1 MEPARLDREGILSRN
16 ESDRQAL
23 PDSLVEE
30 VAGFVHHLST
40 ERRQSPHTCQG
51 YQRDLTRLMHW
62 ACEQSPP
69 VDRWFLLT
77 VADVRRYA
85 ATLNREGLSGRSI
98 ARALSAIR
106 RFYDYLIRESRA
118 RSNPALDVRAPK
130 SGRRLPVAADA
141 DQLGH
146 LLDATPEDP
155 LEVRDLAMFELF
167 YSSGLRLSELTGL
180 DLVHLD
186 LRSNEVRVRGKGNR
200 ERVLPVGRK
209 AGNALREWL
218 ALRPALAGAGENAL
232 FVSQRGQR
240 LGARSVQQRLA
251 RWGRH
256 RGADQHLHPHLLRHS
271 FASHLLESSGDLRAV
286 QELLGHADIATTQ
299 VYTHLDF
306 QHLARVYDNAH
317 PRARRRK
324 GLTPEKG
331 PVPGDS
337 L

>member
-1 MEPARLDREGILSRN
+1 MGPDGLDREGILSRN

-23 PDSLVEE
+23 PESLTEA
-30 VAGFVHHLST
+30 VAGFLHYLST
-40 ERRQSPHTCQG
+40 ERRHSPHTCLG

-62 ACEQSPP
+62 ACVQVPP
-69 VDRWFLLT
+69 IDQWSILT
-77 VADVRRYA
+77 MADVRRYA

-106 RFYDYLIRESRA
+106 RFYDYLIRENRV
-118 RSNPALDVRAPK
+118 RSNPALDVRAPR

-146 LLDATPEDP
+146 LLDATPDDP

-186 LRSNEVRVRGKGNR
+186 LRSSEVRVRGKGNR
-200 ERVLPVGRK
+200 ERILPVGRK
-209 AGNALREWL
+209 AGKALRAWL
-218 ALRPALAGAGENAL
+218 ALRPALAGEGESAL

-240 LGARSVQQRLA
+240 LSTRSVQQRLA

-317 PRARRRK
+317 PRAKRQKR
-324 GLTPEKG
+324 LTPEKS
-331 PVPGDS
+331 PGHGNS

>member
-1 MEPARLDREGILSRN
+1 MTRN
-16 ESDRQAL
+16 EAHRQPPPADLSDG
-23 PDSLVEE
+23 
-30 VAGFVHHLST
+30 VADFLHYLAS
-40 ERRQSPHTCQG
+40 ERRHSSHTCQG

-62 ACEQSPP
+62 A
-69 VDRWFLLT
+69 VDQTPAIDQWSRLT

-106 RFYDYLIRESRA
+106 RFYDYLIRENRA
-118 RSNPALDVRAPK
+118 KNNPALDVRAPK

-180 DLVHLD
+180 DLDLLD
-186 LRSNEVRVRGKGNR
+186 LRSNEVRVLGKGNR

-209 AGNALREWL
+209 AGKALRQWL
-218 ALRPALAGAGENAL
+218 ALRPAMAGSGERAV
-232 FVSQRGQR
+232 FVSQRGER

-306 QHLARVYDNAH
+306 QHLARVYDDAH
-317 PRARRRK
+317 PRARRRRK
-324 GLTPEKG
+324 SAMEPGQGPE
-331 PVPGDS
+331 DS

>member
-1 MEPARLDREGILSRN
+1 MTRPAITPDTPP
-16 ESDRQAL
+16 ATL
-23 PDSLVEE
+23 PDSLTGDV
-30 VAGFVHHLST
+30 VAFLHYLSS
-40 ERRQSPHTCQG
+40 ERRHSPHTCQG
-51 YQRDLTRLMHW
+51 YQRDLNRLMAW
-62 ACEQSPP
+62 AMAQTPP
-69 VDRWFLLT
+69 IDQWPLLT

-85 ATLNREGLSGRSI
+85 ATLNREGLAGRSI

-106 RFYDYLIRESRA
+106 RFYDYLIREHRV
-118 RSNPALDVRAPK
+118 RQNPALDVRAPK

-141 DQLGH
+141 DQLSH
-146 LLDATPEDP
+146 LLDAEPEGP

-180 DLVHLD
+180 DLAHLD
-186 LRSNEVRVRGKGNR
+186 LRSGDVRVLGKGNR

-209 AGNALREWL
+209 AARALRAWL
-218 ALRPALAGAGENAL
+218 AVRPQLAASGEAAV

-240 LGARSVQQRLA
+240 LGVRSVQQRLD

-256 RGADQHLHPHLLRHS
+256 HGADQHLHPHLLRHS

-306 QHLARVYDNAH
+306 QHLARVYDDAH
-317 PRARRRK
+317 PRARRRRATAA
-324 GLTPEKG
+324 GQGEADR
-331 PVPGDS
+331 DS

>member
-1 MEPARLDREGILSRN
+1 MSRN
-16 ESDRQAL
+16 ESGNEAL
-23 PDSLVEE
+23 PDSLTG
-30 VAGFVHHLST
+30 ALSDFLHYLSA
-40 ERRQSPHTCQG
+40 ERRHSPHTSQG
-51 YQRDLTRLMHW
+51 YQRDLIRLMHW
-62 ACEQSPP
+62 AMRQSPP
-69 VDRWFLLT
+69 VDQWEKLT
-77 VADVRRYA
+77 VADVRHYA
-85 ATLNREGLSGRSI
+85 ANLNRDGLSGRSI

-106 RFYDYLIRESRA
+106 RFYDYLIREYRV

-146 LLDATPEDP
+146 LLDARPEDP
-155 LEVRDLAMFELF
+155 LEVRDLAIFELF
-167 YSSGLRLSELTGL
+167 YSSGLRLSEMTGL
-180 DLVHLD
+180 DLRHLD
-186 LRSNEVRVRGKGNR
+186 LAGGEVRVLGKGNR

-209 AGNALREWL
+209 AVGALRQWL
-218 ALRPALAGAGENAL
+218 ALRPALAGAGEIAL

-240 LGARSVQQRLA
+240 LSARSVQQRLS
-251 RWGRH
+251 RWGQH

-306 QHLARVYDNAH
+306 QHLARVYDAAH
-317 PRARRRK
+317 PRAKRRK
-324 GLTPEKG
+324 AMVSGQG
-331 PVPGDS
+331 HGDGDS

>member
-1 MEPARLDREGILSRN
+1 MSRN
-16 ESDRQAL
+16 ETDHADL
-23 PDSLVEE
+23 PDSLTSA
-30 VAGFVHHLST
+30 VAAFLHYLSA
-40 ERRQSPHTCQG
+40 ERRHSSHTCQG
-51 YQRDLTRLMHW
+51 YQRDLTRLMQW
-62 ACEQSPP
+62 ATDQSPP
-69 VDRWFLLT
+69 VDQWQQLS

-85 ATLNREGLSGRSI
+85 ATLNRGGLSGRSI

-106 RFYDYLIRESRA
+106 RFYDYLIREYRV

-130 SGRRLPVAADA
+130 SARRLPVAADA
-141 DQLGH
+141 DQLGY
-146 LLDATPEDP
+146 LLDASPEGP

-180 DLVHLD
+180 DLSHLD
-186 LRSNEVRVRGKGNR
+186 LRSGEVRVLGKGNR

-209 AGNALREWL
+209 AGKALREWL
-218 ALRPALAGAGENAL
+218 ALRPALAATGESAV

-240 LGARSVQQRLA
+240 LSARSVQQRLD

-256 RGADQHLHPHLLRHS
+256 HGADQHLHPHLLRHS

-306 QHLARVYDNAH
+306 QHLARVYDDAH

-324 GLTPEKG
+324 AVTSAPGEG
-331 PVPGDS
+331 EGDS

>member
-1 MEPARLDREGILSRN
+1 MNRDESGNDTLPESLTDAVAAFLHYLSAARR
-16 ESDRQAL
+16 
-23 PDSLVEE
+23 
-30 VAGFVHHLST
+30 H
-40 ERRQSPHTCQG
+40 SPHTREG

-62 ACEQSPP
+62 AVAQSPP
-69 VDRWFLLT
+69 VDQWEQLT

-85 ATLNREGLSGRSI
+85 ATLNRDGLSGRSI

-106 RFYDYLIRESRA
+106 RFYDYLIREYRV
-118 RSNPALDVRAPK
+118 RRNPALDVRAPK

-146 LLDATPEDP
+146 LLDARPEGP
-155 LEVRDLAMFELF
+155 LEVRDLAIFELF

-180 DLVHLD
+180 DLNHLD
-186 LRSNEVRVRGKGNR
+186 LRSGEVRVLGKGSR

-209 AGNALREWL
+209 AGKALRDWL
-218 ALRPALAGAGENAL
+218 ALRPAMAATGEPAV
-232 FVSQRGQR
+232 FVSQRGNR
-240 LGARSVQQRLA
+240 LSARSVQQRLD

-256 RGADQHLHPHLLRHS
+256 HGADQHLHPHLLRHS

-306 QHLARVYDNAH
+306 QHLARVYDDAH
-317 PRARRRK
+317 PRARRKKPLATERP
-324 GLTPEKG
+324 TPTRTE
-331 PVPGDS
+331 
-337 L
+337 